1 MLIMQKTGSSDT
13 QKSHLKGSHTVEQSN
28 NNMMDIEESIRD
40 YIESMK
46 RKTNPDIFN

>member
-13 QKSHLKGSHTVEQSN
+13 QKSHIKGSNTIKQSN
-28 NNMMDIEESIRD
+28 DNMMDIEESIRD

-46 RKTNPDIFN
+46 RKLNPDTFN